1 MRTNFWMHRHLPNL
15 WHPMDFPGD
24 SVVKNLPVK
33 ATDTGDMGSIPVSGI
48 FLGGGNYNLIKY
60 SCLENPMARGDWW
73 ATVHGVTKSQT
84 WLSDWAC
91 TRSYS
96 IVIMYRVW
104 KTSLK
109 NKLSHAI
116 LGKLFHVIIHFWWY
130 IYSLEISEVWLFI
143 AILFRVEILET
154 IQMSN
159 NGWISK

>member
-1 MRTNFWMHRHLPNL
+1 MRTNFWIHRHFPNL
-15 WHPMDFPGD
+15 WHPVDFPGD

-33 ATDTGDMGSIPVSGI
+33 ATDTGDMGSIPASGRSPRE
-48 FLGGGNYNLIKY
+48 GNYNLIKY
-60 SCLENPMARGDWW
+60 CLENLMARGDWW

-91 TRSYS
+91 IHSYS

-109 NKLSHAI
+109 NKLSHSI
-116 LGKLFHVIIHFWWY
+116 LRKLFHVMIHFWWY
-130 IYSLEISEVWLFI
+130 IYNLEISEVWLFI

-154 IQMSN
+154 I
-159 NGWISK
+159 